1 MTDAVQVAVTVGEP
15 NWAPLERAVPV
26 TELENF
32 MYMGRAG
39 EIELYKHRLTRRYL
53 NISQDGC
60 RFYRYLDGAY
70 FEISRS
76 DALDNVRN

>member
-1 MTDAVQVAVTVGEP
+1 MRDPSQVAVTVGEP

-26 TELENF
+26 AELENF

-60 RFYRYLDGAY
+60 RFYRYLDGEY

-76 DALDNVRN
+76 DALDNVRD